1 MSIDGNY
8 EIKKGDTLW
17 GLAKQQ
23 LQAAGSAKPTNAQIV
38 AAMNKI
44 AQANGCENAQDCAD
58 KFFNKIGSEL
68 KIQGLFVETNPS
80 STFVDFNDGAT
91 GKNNNEKPLTSV
103 TYAMGENGSNPT
115 TEAVNEEGGNS
126 VTYAT
131 RETGMTTMALGE
143 EGGGSVEHT
152 RGGKG
157 DSNAKPI
164 ISDEEFE
171 KIFEEFKKNIKEN
184 DEKSKLPELT
194 ADDLRKI
201 IEFLKKRVGD
211 GITSKALGEEGGSSV
226 TYALNENGDGITTK
240 AMGEEGGMTTMA
252 LGEEGGS
259 SVTYALN
266 ENGDGITTKAMGE
279 EGGMTTMALGEEGGS
294 SVSYALNENGDGIT
308 TKAMGEE
315 GGMTTMALGEEGES
329 VIGRISDEEVK
340 RIAEELKR
348 RFPSNVQNSSTSL
361 PDLSSE
367 DLKKILEFINN
378 RNNELF

>member
-1 MSIDGNY
+1 MCKKKKGILMSIDGNY

-115 TEAVNEEGGNS
+115 TEAVNEEGGTS

-252 LGEEGGS
+252 LGEEGG
-259 SVTYALN
+259 
-266 ENGDGITTKAMGE
+266 
-279 EGGMTTMALGEEGGS
+279 MTTMAL
-294 SVSYALNENGDGIT
+294 
-308 TKAMGEE
+308 GEE

>member
-115 TEAVNEEGGNS
+115 TEAVNEEGGTS

>member
-1 MSIDGNY
+1 MCKKKKGILMSIDGNY

-115 TEAVNEEGGNS
+115 TEAVNEEGGTS

-279 EGGMTTMALGEEGGS
+279 EGGMTTMALGEEGGMTTM
-294 SVSYALNENGDGIT
+294 AL
-308 TKAMGEE
+308 GEE